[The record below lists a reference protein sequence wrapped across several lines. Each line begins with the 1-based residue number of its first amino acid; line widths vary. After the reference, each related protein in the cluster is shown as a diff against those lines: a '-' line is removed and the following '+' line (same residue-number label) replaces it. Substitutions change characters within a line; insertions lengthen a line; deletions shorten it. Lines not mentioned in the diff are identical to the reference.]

1 MANFNS
7 VPLGEDSAE
16 LSLRKIVSLQAG
28 GGAGVPEH
36 DHVGLTYHG
45 STNNVATVTYKI
57 GGSGGTTVATLT
69 IAYVGGVPSANDA
82 NVSTVTRS

>member
-1 MANFNS
+1 MANFAS

-36 DHVGLTYHG
+36 DHIALTYHG

-57 GGSGGTTVATLT
+57 GGASGTTVATLT
-69 IAYVGGVPSANDA
+69 IAYVGGVPSVDDA
-82 NVSTVTRS
+82 RVLTVVRS